1 MEGVVDERGIPVID
15 IFIGGRTWAATL
27 DTGFNGD
34 LELPEALR
42 PFVNPR
48 YAGRAESFLAGAVS
62 ISEDHY
68 RVSFPFD
75 DATVS
80 AVATFM
86 PGEGILIGT
95 RLLKPYRL
103 TVDFPDSRVWIE
115 RD

>member
-1 MEGVVDERGIPVID
+1 MEGIVDQRGVPVID
-15 IFIGGRTWAATL
+15 IFLGGRTWVATV

-42 PFVNPR
+42 PLVNPR
-48 YAGRAESFLAGAVS
+48 FAGGAESLLAGGVS
-62 ISEDHY
+62 ITEDQF
-68 RVSFPFD
+68 RVSFPLD
-75 DATVS
+75 GSVVS
-80 AVATFM
+80 ALATFA

-103 TVDFPDSRVWIE
+103 TVDFPESRVWLE